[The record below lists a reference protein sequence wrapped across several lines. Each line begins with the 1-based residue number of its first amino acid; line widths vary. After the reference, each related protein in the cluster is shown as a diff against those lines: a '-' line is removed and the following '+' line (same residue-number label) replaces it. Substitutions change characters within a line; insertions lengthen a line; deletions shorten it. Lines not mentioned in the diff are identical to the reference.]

1 MKKILAT
8 LFLTLSASVYAQSG
22 AATCAPCDCGSRVEL
37 KASESST
44 EEVVEKGGIALA
56 AAAAG
61 AFLHKK
67 FSCERFDIVI
77 EYRLMD
83 ACLNS
88 CSGVASISARTEK
101 CAKAIQDMECKK
113 KMSAVDIS
121 SIVSSSCPR

>member
-1 MKKILAT
+1 MKKILT
-8 LFLTLSASVYAQSG
+8 VFLLTAFVSAYAQS

>member
-1 MKKILAT
+1 MKKIITAFILS
-8 LFLTLSASVYAQSG
+8 FSASVFAQ
-22 AATCAPCDCGSRVEL
+22 ATATCAPCDCGSREEL

-113 KMSAVDIS
+113 KNER
-121 SIVSSSCPR
+121 C

>member
-1 MKKILAT
+1 MRKIITVLI
-8 LFLTLSASVYAQSG
+8 LTFSASVLAQ
-22 AATCAPCDCGSRVEL
+22 ATATCAPCDCGSREEL

-44 EEVVEKGGIALA
+44 KEIVEKGGIAVA

-67 FSCERFDIVI
+67 FSCERFDIVV

-88 CSGVASISARTEK
+88 CSGVASVAARTEK
-101 CAKAIQDMECKK
+101 CAKAIQDFECKK
-113 KMSAVDIS
+113 KMSAADIG

>member
-1 MKKILAT
+1 MKKIITALI
-8 LFLTLSASVYAQSG
+8 LTFSASVFAQ
-22 AATCAPCDCGSRVEL
+22 ATATCAPCDCGSREEL

-44 EEVVEKGGIALA
+44 EEIVEKGGIAVA

>member
-1 MKKILAT
+1 MKKIITVLI
-8 LFLTLSASVYAQSG
+8 LTFSASVFAQS

>member
-1 MKKILAT
+1 MKKIITAFILS
-8 LFLTLSASVYAQSG
+8 FSASVFAQ
-22 AATCAPCDCGSRVEL
+22 ATATCAPCDCGSRVEL